1 MEKKDCKVGMVVY
14 NRHFDVRGVV
24 QKCNPKRAKIRI
36 IDEIKNS
43 RRSRGVT
50 VDSLWNMP
58 YANLEIFVGENLEK
72 ELVLKSFGQKIT
84 GLQPYFKNKKSVE
97 IEYPPGHPEWDIMQ
111 AICKIWKDLSLSHS
125 GRRPE
130 FSISDERTLGK
141 LFLILGRHVSKE
153 EAESWYEKN
162 NFETVSSSIE
172 DGDM

>member
-14 NRHFDVRGVV
+14 HSGFGVRGVV

-58 YANLEIFVGENLEK
+58 YSNLEIFVGENLEK

-84 GLQPYFKNKKSVE
+84 GLQSYFKNKESVE
-97 IEYPPGHPEWDIMQ
+97 IEYLSGHPEWDIMQ
-111 AICKIWKDLSLSHS
+111 AICKIWKDLSS
-125 GRRPE
+125 GRRPQS
-130 FSISDERTLGK
+130 SISDERTLGK

-153 EAESWYEKN
+153 EAESWHEKN
-162 NFETVSSSIE
+162 NFETVN
-172 DGDM
+172 